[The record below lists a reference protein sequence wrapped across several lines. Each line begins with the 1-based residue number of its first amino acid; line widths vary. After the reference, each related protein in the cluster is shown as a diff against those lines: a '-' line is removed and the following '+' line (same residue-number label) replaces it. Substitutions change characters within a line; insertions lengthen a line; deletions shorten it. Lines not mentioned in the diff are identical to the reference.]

1 MGCSINEKGVTAR
14 RRLFRYFHTLIHQVY
29 SGMPHNLQA
38 SVARSSA
45 TLFIFMFVAVAAFA
59 QSDMTFEADQAFE
72 RRGYHE
78 AAREYVALYAK
89 IKSDVALK
97 AYCAFQAGESYR
109 LHHEPE
115 MATEWYDK
123 AIGLK
128 YGKRNSTVFL
138 VYGDALRDQEA
149 FDEAIEMY
157 ARYQS
162 EGGNSRVAETRIEK
176 ADLAAIMI
184 EEPESRYVVEP
195 MVLLNSASYDF
206 CPTFTGKKQDEL
218 VFASSRES
226 STGTNEDPITGQA
239 YMDLFHS
246 DLDKKG
252 RWSEPEPLSNTIC
265 TVHNEGGAAFD
276 SDGKV
281 IFFTRCMDMNGSNLA
296 CDIFFAK
303 KQGAGYGASMP
314 LGLINREENDSS
326 QVGHPTLSPDDN
338 ILIFAS
344 DMPGGFGG
352 KDLWFVEAV
361 DGSFE
366 GAVPQNLGN
375 NINTAG
381 DDVFPHYRDNGDLY
395 WSTNGR
401 EGLGGMDIWK
411 AESRDGKLA
420 FSEPIALPYPLNSA
434 SDDFGISFRRG
445 MEEGMF
451 TSNRVGGKGV
461 DDLYSFRL
469 PPLEFCYRA
478 YVYDYDTGMPIV
490 GATLTMESEE
500 GASNAFK
507 SDGEGELSLCEGEI
521 GENMTFD
528 VDVAAEG
535 YIGTGDIVTTS
546 GLTESTTLARE
557 YLLKEIV
564 LNKEYNMPVVLYPL
578 GSAELLVDETV
589 NSTDSLNYLVDLLER
604 NENLV
609 IQLEA
614 HTDSRG
620 SSSDNKTLSQ
630 SRAETCVNY
639 LQEKGIAAERMV
651 AVGYGEDA
659 LLVSDA
665 EINRMNPDNR
675 EMAHQRNRR
684 TVFKIVR
691 FDYKPSE

>member
-1 MGCSINEKGVTAR
+1 MTI
-14 RRLFRYFHTLIHQVY
+14 
-29 SGMPHNLQA
+29 NLQA
-38 SVARSSA
+38 PVARVAA
-45 TLFIFMFVAVAAFA
+45 TLLFSFFALAAWS
-59 QSDMTFEADQAFE
+59 QSDLTTEADMAFE
-72 RRGYHE
+72 RRGYFE

-89 IKSDVALK
+89 VKSDVELK
-97 AYCAFQAGESYR
+97 AYCAFQAGEAYR

-128 YGKRNSTVFL
+128 YGDRNESVFL

-157 ARYQS
+157 ARYES
-162 EGGNSRVAETRIEK
+162 AGGDSNVAESRIEK

-184 EEPESRYVVEP
+184 EEPESRYIVEP

-206 CPTFTGKKQDEL
+206 CPTFTGKEQDEL

-226 STGTNEDPITGQA
+226 ATGTAEDPITGQA

-265 TVHNEGGAAFD
+265 TEHNEGGACFD
-276 SDGKV
+276 SKGKN
-281 IFFTRCMDMNGSNLA
+281 IYFTRCVDMDGSNLA
-296 CDIFFAK
+296 CDVYTAK
-303 KQGAGYGASMP
+303 KQGAGYGASMA

-352 KDLWFVEAV
+352 KDLWFVEAT

-366 GAVPQNLGN
+366 GAVPQNLGAS
-375 NINTAG
+375 INTAG
-381 DDVFPHYRDNGDLY
+381 DDMFPHYRDNGDLY

-401 EGLGGMDIWK
+401 EGLGALDIWK
-411 AESRDGKLA
+411 AEGREGKLA
-420 FSEPIALPYPLNSA
+420 FAEPTALPYPLNSA
-434 SDDFGISFRRG
+434 SDDFAISFRKG
-445 MEEGMF
+445 MEEGMI

-461 DDLYSFRL
+461 DDLYSFKL
-469 PPLEFCYRA
+469 PPLEFCYQA
-478 YVYDYDTGMPIV
+478 YVYDYDTGMPLS
-490 GATLTMESEE
+490 GATVTIDSKD
-500 GASNAFK
+500 GSSNVFTA
-507 SDGEGELSLCEGEI
+507 DGEGELSLCDGEI
-521 GENMTFD
+521 TENMTFN
-528 VDVAAEG
+528 VDVAFEG
-535 YIGTGDIVTTS
+535 YIGTGDMVTTS

-564 LNKEYNMPVVLYPL
+564 LNKEYDMPVVLYPL

-589 NSTDSLNYLVDLLER
+589 NSADSLNYLVDLLER

-620 SSSDNKTLSQ
+620 SSSANKKLSQ
-630 SRAETCVNY
+630 DRAETCVNY
-639 LQEKGIAAERMV
+639 LTEKGIAAERMQPM
-651 AVGYGEDA
+651 GFGEDA

-665 EINRMNPDNR
+665 EINSLPVSER
-675 EMAHQRNRR
+675 ERAHQRNRR
-684 TVFKIVR
+684 TVFKIIR
-691 FDYKPSE
+691 FDYKPGE

>member
-1 MGCSINEKGVTAR
+1 
-14 RRLFRYFHTLIHQVY
+14 
-29 SGMPHNLQA
+29 MPTNLQA
-38 SVARSSA
+38 SVARLSA
-45 TLFIFMFVAVAAFA
+45 TFLFFLIAASAAFA
-59 QSDMTFEADQAFE
+59 QSDLTLEADQAFE

-89 IKSDVALK
+89 VKSDVQLK

-109 LHHEPE
+109 LHHESA

-128 YGKRNSTVFL
+128 YGDRDNMVFL

-149 FDEAIEMY
+149 YDEAIEMY
-157 ARYQS
+157 ARYRS
-162 EGGNSRVAETRIEK
+162 AGGDSNVAEDRIEK

-184 EEPESRYVVEP
+184 EEPESRYIVEP

-206 CPTFTGKKQDEL
+206 CPTFTGKDQDEL

-226 STGTNEDPITGQA
+226 STGTDEDPITGQS

-265 TVHNEGGAAFD
+265 TPHNEGGACFD
-276 SDGKV
+276 SKGKT
-281 IFFTRCMDMNGSNLA
+281 IFFTRCMDMDGSNLA

-303 KQGAGYGASMP
+303 KQGNGYGASMA
-314 LGLINREENDSS
+314 LGLINRDENDSS

-352 KDLWFVEAV
+352 KDLWYVEAV
-361 DGSFE
+361 DGSFA
-366 GAVPQNLGN
+366 GSIPQNLGSA
-375 NINTAG
+375 INTAG
-381 DDVFPHYRDNGDLY
+381 DDMFPHYRDNGDLY

-401 EGLGGMDIWK
+401 EGLGSLDIWK
-411 AESRDGKLA
+411 AEGREGKLA
-420 FSEPIALPYPLNSA
+420 FAEPMALPYPLNSS
-434 SDDFGISFRRG
+434 SDDFAIAFRDG
-445 MEEGMF
+445 AEEGMF
-451 TSNRVGGKGV
+451 TSNRMGGKGV
-461 DDLYSFRL
+461 DDLYSFKL
-469 PPLEFCYRA
+469 PPLEFCYQA
-478 YVYDYDTGMPIV
+478 YVFDYDTGMPLSGV
-490 GATLTMESEE
+490 TLTLASED
-500 GASNAFK
+500 GSSNAFTTD
-507 SDGEGELSLCEGEI
+507 SEGEMSLCEGEI
-521 GENMTFD
+521 GENTTFN
-528 VDVAAEG
+528 VDVAIEG
-535 YIGTGDIVTTS
+535 YIGAGDLVTTA

-564 LNKEYNMPVVLYPL
+564 LNKEYDMPVVLYPL
-578 GSAELLVDETV
+578 GSAELLVDESV
-589 NSTDSLNYLVDLLER
+589 NSADSLNYLVDLLER

-620 SSSDNKTLSQ
+620 SASANKKLSQ
-630 SRAETCVNY
+630 DRAETCVNY
-639 LQEKGIAAERMV
+639 LAEKGIATERMV
-651 AVGYGEDA
+651 PVGYGEEA

-665 EINRMNPDNR
+665 ELNRMPASDR
-675 EMAHQRNRR
+675 ERAHQRNRR
-684 TVFKIVR
+684 TVFKIIR
-691 FDYKPSE
+691 FDYKPGE